1 MDSFAAV
8 LPWYSTMYEM
18 ECELM
23 SHADV
28 EVFTVTVEYV
38 CL

>member
-8 LPWYSTMYEM
+8 LPMMGYSSMYEM

-23 SHADV
+23 NCADV
-28 EVFTVTVEYV
+28 ECYNSEYV